1 MPASQ
6 SFVVTPVCP
15 HALSSRPIVLKD
27 SVRMEVSVEVREPGD
42 EPAVFADG
50 RQVCMLAAGEVLE
63 IAKSSVTVPLVELKG
78 VNPYAALT
86 RKLGWSGSS
95 LKP

>member
-1 MPASQ
+1 
-6 SFVVTPVCP
+6 VVTPVCP

-50 RQVCMLAAGEVLE
+50 RQVCTLAAGEVLA
-63 IAKSSVTVPLVELKG
+63 IAKSDVTVPLVELKG

>member
-1 MPASQ
+1 
-6 SFVVTPVCP
+6 
-15 HALSSRPIVLKD
+15 
-27 SVRMEVSVEVREPGD
+27 
-42 EPAVFADG
+42 
-50 RQVCMLAAGEVLE
+50 MLAAGEVLE
-63 IAKSSVTVPLVELKG
+63 IAKSDVTVPLVELKG